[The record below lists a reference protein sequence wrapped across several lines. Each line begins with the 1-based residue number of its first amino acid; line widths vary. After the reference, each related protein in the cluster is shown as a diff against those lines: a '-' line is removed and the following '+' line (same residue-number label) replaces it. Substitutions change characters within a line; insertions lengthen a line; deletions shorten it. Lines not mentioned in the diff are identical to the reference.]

1 MQRAARYVFV
11 LVVGTMVSSTM
22 PPTASAQGA
31 KPDACRYMDA
41 AQMLQ
46 LTGRKDSLGR
56 GPQKQDPSEIP
67 NHTSGCHF
75 LEVMLVLDIPFT
87 AEQFARARASIEKR
101 YKSQPVSGVGDEA
114 YITWDAR
121 PAVVGSVHLSLRAGN
136 KRISMSAKPAERRC
150 LARSSRNRL
159 PTSPTVRWRWRIS
172 RWPSSLTTATMPAPG

>member
-1 MQRAARYVFV
+1 MQRVIRYVLGV
-11 LVVGTMVSSTM
+11 LVVGTMVSSTV

-75 LEVMLVLDIPFT
+75 LGVILVLDTPFA

-101 YKSQPVSGVGDEA
+101 YQSQPISGVGDEA
-114 YITWDAR
+114 YVTWDSR
-121 PAVVGSVHLSLRAGN
+121 PGVVRSVHLLLRSGN
-136 KRISMSAKPAERRC
+136 KGITLVDLVPPDSIETAKKWLIAFGKT
-150 LARSSRNRL
+150 AASR
-159 PTSPTVRWRWRIS
+159 
-172 RWPSSLTTATMPAPG
+172 AK